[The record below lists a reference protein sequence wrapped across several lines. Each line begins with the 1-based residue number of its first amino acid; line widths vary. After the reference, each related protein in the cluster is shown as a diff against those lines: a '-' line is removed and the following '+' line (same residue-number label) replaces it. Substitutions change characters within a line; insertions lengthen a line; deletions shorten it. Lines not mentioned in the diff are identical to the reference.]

1 MKNLIMKEFEPS
13 KYLITMF
20 VLFTALLS
28 SCINT
33 ENKTQ
38 VKAAPITETADAIIE
53 HKNRNYEIIVGS
65 FLGDD
70 KRCYYGEDPPSSL
83 NLIWKCWLG
92 GAKSHMI
99 YNLSGSNMRYG
110 AGWTGQPLLFKEK
123 EKLFLLQGSFDYNL
137 RKIDASNGNVEWK
150 YSFDDAI
157 KGTGTLY
164 LNKNSE
170 SEESRFIVLQGSRQS
185 ARSEYNFRGI
195 SVISGE
201 ELFRMK
207 VERTK
212 SYSRDVDGSAL
223 IVGDTAYIGLENG
236 IFKVFNPVNRNVAEK
251 GKFYEPEVYNSINL
265 YSPKDIS
272 RIGGNI
278 ITESSPVYLDGRIY
292 ISSGSGNVYGYNIA
306 KGEIDWEYFIGS
318 DLNGSAVVTEDS
330 CLLIPVEKQFI
341 AGNGGLLKLDPR
353 KKPEDALV
361 WYFSVGNL
369 KMLSWDGGVI
379 GSASINDKYKSP
391 NTKSLAA
398 FNGIDGYLYVVD
410 YKSSDGVANSFD
422 GKTTVNK
429 PELIF
434 KYKTGSSISSPII
447 FKDKLISCG
456 YGGIYLF
463 EFDENYNFTLIEKKD
478 YYFEAT
484 PVVYNGKVF
493 VASKDGWLYCFGD
506 EKR

>member
-1 MKNLIMKEFEPS
+1 MKNLNLKEFES
-13 KYLITMF
+13 TKYLIAIF
-20 VLFTALLS
+20 LLFTVLLS
-28 SCINT
+28 SCNNT
-33 ENKTQ
+33 ENETD
-38 VKAAPITETADAIIE
+38 VKAAPKTETADFIIE
-53 HKNRNYEIIVGS
+53 QKDYEVIVGS

-70 KRCYYGEDPPSSL
+70 KRCYYGDDPPSSL

-92 GAKSHMI
+92 GATSHMI

-123 EKLFLLQGSFDYNL
+123 EKLYILQGSFDYNL

-195 SVISGE
+195 SVFSGE

-236 IFKVFNPVNRNVAEK
+236 ILKVFNPGNKNVVEN
-251 GKFYEPEVYNSINL
+251 GKFYEPEVYKEINL
-265 YSPKDIS
+265 FSQKDIA

-278 ITESSPVYLDGRIY
+278 ITESSPAYLNGRIY

-306 KGEIDWEYFIGS
+306 KSEIDWEYFIGS
-318 DLNGSAVVTEDS
+318 DLNGSAVVTKDS

-353 KKPEDALV
+353 KSPEDALV
-361 WYFSVGNL
+361 WYFPVGNL

-391 NTKSLAA
+391 NSKSLAA
-398 FNGIDGYLYVVD
+398 FSGIDGYLYVVD
-410 YKSSDGVANSFD
+410 YKSSDGTANSFD
-422 GKTTVNK
+422 GKTTVDK

-463 EFDENYNFTLIEKKD
+463 DFDENCNFTLIEKKN
-478 YYFEAT
+478 YNIEAT
-484 PVVYNGKVF
+484 PVVYDGKVF

-506 EKR
+506 EK

>member
-1 MKNLIMKEFEPS
+1 MKEII
-13 KYLITMF
+13 YLTLIF
-20 VLFTALLS
+20 AVLSLTVI
-28 SCINT
+28 SCNKIDINL
-33 ENKTQ
+33 ESISARKVVAKGNI
-38 VKAAPITETADAIIE
+38 VE
-53 HKNRNYEIIVGS
+53 HNEDNEIIVGS
-65 FLGDD
+65 FLGDER
-70 KRCYYGEDPPSSL
+70 RCYYGEDPPSSL

-92 GAKSHMI
+92 GAASHMI
-99 YNLSGSNMRYG
+99 YNLSGSIMRYG

-185 ARSEYNFRGI
+185 ARSDYNFRGI

-236 IFKVFNPVNRNVAEK
+236 IFKVFNPDSKNVTKNE
-251 GKFYEPEVYNSINL
+251 KFYEPEVYKELNL
-265 YSPKDIS
+265 FSQKDIA

-278 ITESSPVYLDGRIY
+278 ITESSPAYLDGRIY

-318 DLNGSAVVTEDS
+318 DLDGSPVITEDS
-330 CLLIPVEKQFI
+330 CLLIPVVKQFI
-341 AGNGGLLKLDPR
+341 AGNGGLLKLDPH
-353 KKPEDALV
+353 KNPEDALV
-361 WYFSVGNL
+361 WYYPVGNFH
-369 KMLSWDGGVI
+369 MLSWDGGVI
-379 GSASINDKYKSP
+379 GSASINDKYKQA

-398 FNGIDGYLYVVD
+398 FSGIDGYLYVVD
-410 YKSSDGVANSFD
+410 YKSSDGVAIGFD
-422 GKTTVNK
+422 GKTTVPK

-463 EFDENYNFTLIEKKD
+463 KFDENYNFTLIEKKD

-506 EKR
+506 L

>member
-1 MKNLIMKEFEPS
+1 MKEIIYLTLIFAVLSLTVISFNKINKNLGSISARKVVAKEN
-13 KYLITMF
+13 I
-20 VLFTALLS
+20 V
-28 SCINT
+28 
-33 ENKTQ
+33 
-38 VKAAPITETADAIIE
+38 E
-53 HKNRNYEIIVGS
+53 HSEDNEIIVGS
-65 FLGDD
+65 FLGDER
-70 KRCYYGEDPPSSL
+70 RCYYGEDPPSSL

-170 SEESRFIVLQGSRQS
+170 SEVSRFIVLQGSRQS

-306 KGEIDWEYFIGS
+306 KVEIDWEYFIGS

-341 AGNGGLLKLDPR
+341 TGNGGLLKLDPR